1 MNDEFTDLPIDLW
14 EMSPDNIVMDETTF
28 FGCGNFGEVYKGCLK
43 IPTKSPTESYPAG
56 KTVAVKLLQGTK
68 YIYIYIYIHNLYN
81 IYIYIYIY
89 V

>member
-43 IPTKSPTESYPAG
+43 IPAKSPTESYPAG

-68 YIYIYIYIHNLYN
+68 YVYIQYLSEYCRSPGVYFL
-81 IYIYIYIY
+81 
-89 V
+89 

>member
-43 IPTKSPTESYPAG
+43 IPMKSPTESYPAG

-68 YIYIYIYIHNLYN
+68 YICIIYIYAYN
-81 IYIYIYIY
+81 YMCMSIGID
-89 V
+89 